1 MSQGSCVIDTSAC
14 GMQGGQGLGV
24 CARARSGESCWA
36 MVARRRADILTGMD
50 IEGMNVG
57 RTPRLM
63 PRTMPGGRA
72 RAAELGRG
80 PNGLALCRWCDLEI
94 LAKRRRTFCSDY
106 CVHQWR
112 LRTDPGYL
120 RDQVFAR
127 DRGICAVC
135 RIDSIAAFNALKRA
149 RGPARKAGLHLY
161 GMKSITARRS
171 LWDADHIRPV
181 AEGGGQCDLATLR
194 TLCLLCHREATS
206 RLRMRLS
213 QAPRAT
219 TRSHQV

>member
-1 MSQGSCVIDTSAC
+1 MLPT
-14 GMQGGQGLGV
+14 
-24 CARARSGESCWA
+24 
-36 MVARRRADILTGMD
+36 
-50 IEGMNVG
+50 
-57 RTPRLM
+57 RTL
-63 PRTMPGGRA
+63 PGGHATRA
-72 RAAELGRG
+72 SLPRG
-80 PNGLALCRWCDLEI
+80 PNNLPLCRWCDFEI

-135 RIDSIAAFNALKRA
+135 HADTIAIYNALKRA
-149 RGPARKAGLHLY
+149 RGAARKAGLSFY

-181 AEGGGQCDLATLR
+181 AEGGGHCDLDNLR
-194 TLCLLCHREATS
+194 TLCVPCHREATAQLRT
-206 RLRMRLS
+206 RLRLT
-213 QAPRAT
+213 RA
-219 TRSHQV
+219 S